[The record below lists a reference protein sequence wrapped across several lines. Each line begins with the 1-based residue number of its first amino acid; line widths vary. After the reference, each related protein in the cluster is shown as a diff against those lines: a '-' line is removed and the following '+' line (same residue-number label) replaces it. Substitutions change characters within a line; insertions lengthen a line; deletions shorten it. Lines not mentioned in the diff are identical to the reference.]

1 MNLKSNVKKKTRV
14 LFTLPFL
21 FIIMAS
27 LSCGVSPKSFV
38 GTPTSEETLTP
49 SNTST
54 DEPTEIAFPTVT
66 SSPTETDISTQDAL
80 LGIEE
85 PINIEDINIQILDA
99 YPRENLENESQEST
113 NTTKF
118 DIEFPC
124 SLYYDLDWIA
134 QNSLLVCGVEEY
146 KAITKGLIVGDD
158 GRLRAHYLSYDVQQ
172 DIDYMT
178 CVFQIKRYDI
188 SLATFFE

>member
-1 MNLKSNVKKKTRV
+1 MNKKWLIFLGCNLV
-14 LFTLPFL
+14 IAVLLLFTS
-21 FIIMAS
+21 A
-27 LSCGVSPKSFV
+27 CGPGDVV
-38 GTPTSEETLTP
+38 GPTLTP
-49 SNTST
+49 SFTPSPT
-54 DEPTEIAFPTVT
+54 PTLTPTETPSPTVT

-85 PINIEDINIQILDA
+85 PINIEGVNVQILDA
-99 YPRENLENESQEST
+99 YPREDLENESQESS

-118 DIEFPC
+118 AIEFPC

-134 QNSLLVCGVEEY
+134 QNSLLVCGGVEY
-146 KAITKGLIVGDD
+146 KTITKGFVIGED
-158 GRLRAHYLSYDVQQ
+158 GRLRAHFLSYEVQQ

-178 CVFQIKRYDI
+178 CVFQIKGYDI